1 MPSYGQFCP
10 VAKAME
16 ILDERWTMLVVREL
30 LEGSTQF
37 NDLRRGVP
45 KMSPALLSKRLR
57 TLERHGIVNR
67 TSQGG
72 RVSYTLTESGLELA
86 DIVQGIGAWGI
97 RWISGMGQQDL
108 DPHLLFWDMRRKVAV
123 EEWPRD
129 RTVVAFELSDVAP
142 KVSRWWLVGVAGE
155 MDVCDFDPGYDV
167 NATVKGSLRALTEIW
182 RGDISWR
189 QALRD
194 GNVDVAAAPSVRK
207 VVPTWLGQMPLA
219 AVPRPKAS

>member
-45 KMSPALLSKRLR
+45 KMSPALLSKRLK
-57 TLERHGIVNR
+57 TLERHGIVSR
-67 TSQGG
+67 VAEGG
-72 RVSYTLTESGLELA
+72 KVSYTLTESGRELGEV
-86 DIVQGIGAWGI
+86 VQGIGAWGV
-97 RWISGMGQQDL
+97 RWIGGMGQQDL
-108 DPHLLFWDMRRKVAV
+108 DPHLLFWDMRRKVPV
-123 EEWPRD
+123 ESWPD
-129 RTVVAFELSDVAP
+129 GRTVVAFELADVSP
-142 KVSRWWLVGVAGE
+142 KVSRWWLVGNHGE

-167 NATVKGSLRALTEIW
+167 DATVSGSLRTLTEIW
-182 RGDISWR
+182 RGDVSWP
-189 QALRD
+189 QALKS
-194 GNVDVAAAPSVRK
+194 GSVTVAGQTTVRK
-207 VVPTWLGQMPLA
+207 VVPSWLGQSPMA